1 MLSVL
6 DLPRELYLIVCTHLQ
21 PTDLARLAG
30 VSRDHYLAAQEPLYT
45 SITITSY
52 SRFVK
57 LVDTLRRVPVVSTI
71 SPQQRLRWFKL
82 TDAQLREREIKHLHI
97 ILDNREDGY
106 RITGATLSNCIGA
119 VARKCYSVKIHL
131 SLYGA
136 WPKWIPQLERF
147 GLPNVTK
154 LTLFLGGAE
163 LEPGRTWRG
172 SDESPLWNLVFSGS
186 SFSDLKDVYINTRAY
201 HPGDLPSSLRESI
214 HGAHPV
220 RDYVWTKPHES
231 TSDNVV
237 PFYGLRR
244 MERIVLAHTPHLTL
258 DIMQSLFG
266 SDIIPQNLT
275 KLEIVNCASLH
286 PVKHLP
292 AIATLLQRAL
302 QLVKHL
308 KLHLCKLSHFDNDD
322 DHSDLATQYAS
333 HIDQHSAEHPC
344 NIVRELGNRI
354 PYLDLALPFACA
366 KIFPPAQKSW
376 QALAASRDY
385 PAFPREPVE
394 TLPARLMAQGY
405 KYRRL
410 ISWHGVCR
418 GTHKWHD
425 MRETAANMQ
434 QERVSW
440 VLVSPN
446 QADTW
451 QMPGCLAVE
460 RLANEELLRGFTEE
474 ERWA

>member
-6 DLPRELYLIVCTHLQ
+6 DLPRELYLMVCTYLQ

-45 SITITSY
+45 AITITSY
-52 SRFVK
+52 GRFVK
-57 LVDTLRRVPVVSTI
+57 LVDILRRVPVVSTI

-82 TDAQLREREIKHLHI
+82 TDAQLRERDIKHLNI

-131 SLYGA
+131 TLYGA

-201 HPGDLPSSLRESI
+201 NPGDLPSSLRESI

-244 MERIVLAHTPHLTL
+244 MEQIVLAHTPHLTL

-286 PVKHLP
+286 P
-292 AIATLLQRAL
+292 
-302 QLVKHL
+302 
-308 KLHLCKLSHFDNDD
+308 FDNDD
-322 DHSDLATQYAS
+322 DDSFLDTQYAA
-333 HIDQHSAEHPC
+333 HIDQHPAEHPC
-344 NIVRELGNRI
+344 NIVRELGTRI
-354 PYLDLALPFACA
+354 QYLDLALPFACA
-366 KIFPPAQKSW
+366 KIFPPAQKTW
-376 QALAASRDY
+376 QALAAPRDY

-418 GTHKWHD
+418 GAHKWGD
-425 MRETAANMQ
+425 MREAAADMR
-434 QERVSW
+434 QEDVSW

-446 QADTW
+446 QADCW

-460 RLANEELLRGFTEE
+460 RLANEELLRVFAEE